1 MSSNPRVVVYSS
13 PTCSDCNAGKK
24 FLTEHNIDYV
34 DHDVSQQ
41 SEADALK
48 KLTGK
53 SIVPTFV
60 INDKILYG
68 FAASR
73 EEIEGLLLKSRS

>member
-1 MSSNPRVVVYSS
+1 MSTNARVEVYSS
-13 PTCSDCNAGKK
+13 PTCSDCSAGKK
-24 FLTEHNIDYV
+24 FLADHNIDYV
-34 DHDVSQQ
+34 DHDVSDL
-41 SEADALK
+41 SEAEALK

-60 INDKILYG
+60 IGGKILYG

-73 EEIEGLLLKSRS
+73 KEIEDLLL

>member
-1 MSSNPRVVVYSS
+1 MLTNAKVEVYSS
-13 PTCSDCNAGKK
+13 QTCSDCKAGKE
-24 FLTEHNIDYV
+24 FLSEHHIDYIEHV
-34 DHDVSQQ
+34 VSNP

-48 KLTGK
+48 GLTGK

-60 INDKILYG
+60 IDGKILYG

-73 EEIEGLLLKSRS
+73 KEIEGLLL

>member
-1 MSSNPRVVVYSS
+1 ML
-13 PTCSDCNAGKK
+13 DCKAGKK
-24 FLTEHNIDYV
+24 FLAERNVDFV

-41 SEADALK
+41 SEADALT

-60 INDKILYG
+60 IGGRILYG
-68 FAASR
+68 FGANR
-73 EEIEGLLLKSRS
+73 KEIEGLVLS